1 VRATQIR
8 IAVSA
13 VTDVVKMNTA
23 MFIPN
28 AVGIFTASNKVRS
41 RPPGGAGNVQMKHQ
55 VRNESV
61 PTELAQCRFHGLA
74 IFSAKI

>member
-41 RPPGGAGNVQMKHQ
+41 RPPGGAGNGTRRSDEATTTTTV
-55 VRNESV
+55 
-61 PTELAQCRFHGLA
+61 
-74 IFSAKI
+74 